1 MKTSIMAKS
10 IDHSLTRE
18 IYDLAKFYDDVID
31 FTLGDPDII
40 PNGLILESACDAVNT
55 GKTRYSSNAGLY
67 ELRRAISTHIWNV
80 HGVRY
85 SPDDEIIVTVGGMG
99 ALYLTLACLVDPGD
113 EVIVIGPYYVNY
125 VQMIKMCG
133 GKPVILY
140 TNEKDGFTF
149 SAEELEHMIT
159 RKTVA
164 VILNSPCNPTG
175 TILDFK
181 LLTQIGKLAKQYNF
195 TVISDEVYS
204 SLVYVDEKFESIIT
218 RTDMKE
224 RSLLIDSI
232 SKRFSMTGYR
242 VGFAA
247 GPKEIIGN
255 MVKMQENVTAC
266 APLPSQYAA
275 VTAYLK
281 CDNDSKIRDIFR
293 ERRDYVC
300 GRINKMAGVHCNVPA
315 ATFYCF
321 VNIQETGLDSL
332 QFAKQLL
339 QMKRV
344 AVAPGVAYGMEY
356 NGYIR
361 LAFTLE
367 IKKLREGLDRLDVF
381 LKTIGENR

>member
-1 MKTSIMAKS
+1 MKTSKMAKS
-10 IDHSLTRE
+10 VDHSLTRE
-18 IYDLAKFYDDVID
+18 IYDLAKSYDDVID

-40 PNGLILESACDAVNT
+40 PNKLILDSACEAIHA

-67 ELRRAISTHIWNV
+67 ELRKAISTHIWNTYEAS
-80 HGVRY
+80 Y
-85 SPDDEIIVTVGGMG
+85 SPDDEIVVTVGGMG

-133 GKPVILY
+133 GIPVILY
-140 TNEKDGFTF
+140 THEEEHFTF
-149 SAEELEHMIT
+149 SADKLESLIT
-159 RKTVA
+159 NKTVA
-164 VILNSPCNPTG
+164 IILNSPCNPTG
-175 TILDFK
+175 TILDSDS
-181 LLTQIGKLAKQYNF
+181 LTKIGKLALKYDF

-204 SLVYVDEKFESIIT
+204 SLIYDNEKFESIIT
-218 RTDMKE
+218 RTGMKDK
-224 RSLLIDSI
+224 SLLIDSI

-242 VGFAA
+242 IGFAA

-275 VTAYLK
+275 ITAYQN
-281 CDNDSKIRDIFR
+281 CDNDSRIRDIFR

-300 GRINKMAGVHCNVPA
+300 GRINEMKGVHCNVPV

-321 VNIQETGLDSL
+321 VNIQDTGLDSL

-344 AVAPGVAYGMEY
+344 AVAPGAAYGAEY
-356 NGYIR
+356 NSYIR
-361 LAFTLE
+361 LAFTLDIE
-367 IKKLREGLDRLDVF
+367 KLREGLDRLDAF
-381 LKTIGENR
+381 LKTIGENG